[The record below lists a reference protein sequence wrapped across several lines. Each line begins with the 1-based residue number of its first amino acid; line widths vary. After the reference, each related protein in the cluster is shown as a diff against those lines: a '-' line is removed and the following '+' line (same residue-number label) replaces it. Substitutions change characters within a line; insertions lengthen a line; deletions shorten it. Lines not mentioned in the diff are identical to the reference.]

1 MGGVSCSGCRLQR
14 VLQALSRADL
24 LCASV
29 VHPTN
34 ALKHGSSVEL
44 VRQAYET
51 GSGGARVRRG
61 AEESEMSEFVADNG
75 VRVTD
80 EMVRQWAREAESGF
94 EGTQVEPFEGRDWE
108 EVETE
113 PLEPRT
119 IRVSTSV

>member
-14 VLQALSRADL
+14 VLQAMSRAYL

-80 EMVRQWAREAESGF
+80 EMVRQWARGAS
-94 EGTQVEPFEGRDWE
+94 
-108 EVETE
+108 
-113 PLEPRT
+113 
-119 IRVSTSV
+119 

>member
-1 MGGVSCSGCRLQR
+1 M
-14 VLQALSRADL
+14 SRAYSAV
-24 LCASV
+24 CVS
-29 VHPTN
+29 
-34 ALKHGSSVEL
+34 GSPECVETRVKCRQ

-51 GSGGARVRRG
+51 GSDGARIRRG
-61 AEESEMSEFVADNG
+61 AVESEMSEFVADNG

-113 PLEPRT
+113 LLEPRT
-119 IRVSTSV
+119 IRVSASV